1 MRGARARRRT
11 GIKMEDE
18 EVAESWEEAADSGE
32 IDRRLEK
39 KLKITQK
46 ESRKSKSPPKV
57 PIVIQDDSLPSGP
70 PPQIRI
76 LKRPTTNGVL
86 SSPHCASRPAFPVKS
101 LAQREAEYAEA
112 RKRILGSA
120 SPEEEQD
127 KPILDRPTRISQ
139 PEDTR
144 QPNNV
149 IRQPLGPDGSQGF
162 KQRR

>member
-1 MRGARARRRT
+1 
-11 GIKMEDE
+11 MEDE

-57 PIVIQDDSLPSGP
+57 PIVIQDDSLPTGP

-76 LKRPTTNGVL
+76 LKRPTSNGVL
-86 SSPHCASRPAFPVKS
+86 SSPNSTSRPALPVKS

-112 RKRILGSA
+112 RRRILGSA
-120 SPEEEQD
+120 SPEEEQE
-127 KPILDRPTRISQ
+127 KPILDSLHLSG
-139 PEDTR
+139 
-144 QPNNV
+144 V
-149 IRQPLGPDGSQGF
+149 GKVHFLLSSLVLGVSS
-162 KQRR
+162 

>member
-1 MRGARARRRT
+1 
-11 GIKMEDE
+11 MENQ
-18 EVAESWEEAADSGE
+18 AE

-57 PIVIQDDSLPSGP
+57 PIVIQDDSLPAGP

-76 LKRPTTNGVL
+76 LKRPTSNGVL
-86 SSPHCASRPAFPVKS
+86 SSPHSASRPAFPVKS

-120 SPEEEQD
+120 SPEEEQE
-127 KPILDRPTRISQ
+127 KPILDRWEQ
-139 PEDTR
+139 PR
-144 QPNNV
+144 
-149 IRQPLGPDGSQGF
+149 GPGEFLPGAAGGGLLRECS
-162 KQRR
+162 RASAE